1 MYVGVLV
8 CMVLESYAV
17 LSTLL
22 YMHKAARG
30 YILFFFACVYV
41 YVCVPLP
48 VVWLHN
54 PIGGVVQPDYLAW
67 MIYCTV
73 LAGLC
78 NQTSTVL
85 YT

>member
-48 VVWLHN
+48 VV
-54 PIGGVVQPDYLAW
+54 
-67 MIYCTV
+67 
-73 LAGLC
+73 
-78 NQTSTVL
+78 
-85 YT
+85 